1 MTSKLESI
9 MRFHLQAM
17 GLPFVT
23 EHRFCKRMWRF
34 DFAIPELM
42 IAIEC
47 EGGIFTNG
55 RHTRGR
61 AYESDMEKYNAAALL
76 GWRVLRFSGDMIKNG
91 YAARII
97 GRTIAE
103 MRTMQE
109 RFWNVP
115 VSEYLLS
122 RALLDIPAFE
132 KSPRRAN
139 EKMAIEKR
147 RSNGKRNLGGA
158 KA

>member
-1 MTSKLESI
+1 VTSKLES
-9 MRFHLQAM
+9 AM
-17 GLPFVT
+17 HFNLRVLGVPFVS

-91 YAARII
+91 YAARTI
-97 GRTIAE
+97 GRTVSE
-103 MRTMQE
+103 VRTVQSK
-109 RFWNVP
+109 FWNVP

-122 RALLDIPAFE
+122 SALLDIPTFE
-132 KSPRRAN
+132 KSPRRAIA
-139 EKMAIEKR
+139 KMAIEKR
-147 RSNGKRNLGGA
+147 RKTTQRKPRGA
-158 KA
+158 AK